1 MRLLYL
7 DIEQINELVK
17 EYEKDTKAIKDELFR
32 LCWYMRGGMTISEA
46 YLLTH
51 EDRVI
56 IGKIIEKNL
65 ETTKE
70 SGLPFF

>member
-1 MRLLYL
+1 LKL
-7 DIEQINELVK
+7 DIEGINKVIV
-17 EYEKDTKAIKDELFR
+17 EYEQDSKALKDELFR
-32 LCWYMRGGMTISEA
+32 ICWYLRGTPISEA
-46 YLLTH
+46 YMLSY

-56 IGKIIEKNL
+56 IGKIIERNL

>member
-1 MRLLYL
+1 M
-7 DIEQINELVK
+7 DIEGINKVIV
-17 EYEKDTKAIKDELFR
+17 EYEQDSKALKDELFR
-32 LCWYMRGGMTISEA
+32 ICWYLRGTPISEA
-46 YLLTH
+46 YMLSY

-56 IGKIIEKNL
+56 IGKIIERNL

>member
-1 MRLLYL
+1 MTLDLDGINRL
-7 DIEQINELVK
+7 IV
-17 EYEKDTKAIKDELFR
+17 EYEQESKALKDEIFR
-32 LCWYMRGGMTISEA
+32 ICWYLRGTPISEA
-46 YLLTH
+46 YMLSY

-56 IGKIIEKNL
+56 ISRIIEKNL

>member
-1 MRLLYL
+1 MKL
-7 DIEQINELVK
+7 DIEGINKVIV
-17 EYEKDTKAIKDELFR
+17 EYEQDSKALKDELFR
-32 LCWYMRGGMTISEA
+32 ICWYLRGTPISEA
-46 YLLTH
+46 YMLSY

-56 IGKIIEKNL
+56 IGKIIERNL

>member
-1 MRLLYL
+1 L
-7 DIEQINELVK
+7 DIEGINKVIV
-17 EYEKDTKAIKDELFR
+17 EYEQDSKALKDELFR
-32 LCWYMRGGMTISEA
+32 ICWYLRGTPISEA
-46 YLLTH
+46 YMLSY

-56 IGKIIEKNL
+56 IGKIIERNL